1 MSDNPRELTETG
13 ESSEIISV
21 TTLDNQKI
29 SEWTIDDD
37 SVSPFFMGAD
47 NLAENSFISSYSSL
61 NNNAPT
67 SANRN
72 PL

>member
-29 SEWTIDDD
+29 SEWTIDDE
-37 SVSPFFMGAD
+37 SVSHFYMAENI

-61 NNNAPT
+61 NNNH